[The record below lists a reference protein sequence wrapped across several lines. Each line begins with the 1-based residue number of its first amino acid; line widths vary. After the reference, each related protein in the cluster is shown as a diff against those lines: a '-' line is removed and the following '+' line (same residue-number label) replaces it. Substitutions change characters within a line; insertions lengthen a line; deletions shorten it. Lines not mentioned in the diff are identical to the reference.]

1 MRFEELT
8 IERYGAFDA
17 RTLSLQDQPGLVVI
31 YGLNEAGK
39 STWLSAI
46 ADFLYGVPQNSPHG
60 QIFGNDQIR
69 LGARLVLTN
78 GKSLTLR
85 RRKGR
90 GTTLTSLDSK
100 PVDESVLLSVLGPTS
115 KERFT
120 TLFGLGHKD
129 LRSGGERL
137 MQADG
142 DIGRLVVEAGG
153 GLRTLLAAIDKLG
166 ADADKLFAPRRA
178 ADRAFYQCRDNF
190 DEADK
195 SFKEQLKTRE
205 AYEQL
210 QKLVSAAEQDYRE
223 LKENRRQLAEQ
234 ISREQRVERVV
245 PLLLSLDRVEEEIK
259 SSTDLPSLP
268 ADFAATVRQSIAA
281 RDAARAAFEEAQDRW
296 SDLREQMDAIILP
309 DALLSAE
316 PKIRDIHERAV
327 HVGNERKSRPNRLTD
342 LASDEAK
349 LASLRERI
357 GMPPETDL
365 APLLPSKIT
374 IERVQQRISKGL
386 ELRPRVE
393 SLKEEIERD
402 KQALHALEERQA
414 KRREAKVD
422 APLGVA
428 TSDLAGLPRAAEV
441 LRMRAD
447 DVKRVTDDVA
457 ARLDRIG
464 FSSLEELQKLP
475 CPDAAVIQAE
485 LDRQVTYEAELTK
498 QIGNIAMQIA
508 AREAALASIV
518 RLRQAGEVPTDAAIA
533 AARAERQSAWVP
545 IRNTFLGAD
554 PVGFSSTPVEERHKG
569 VLAFERCTTEADQ
582 LSDRKSVEAQRIT
595 DLAAAQK
602 AAGDAN
608 AVIGAAAVAKEE
620 MERNLAKARF
630 EFGQAWP
637 DALQIAGGL
646 HELKALVIERAEILK
661 RHEEA
666 EKAHHELGELR
677 AGHDAQMDLLA
688 STEQRIAINNAGKTL
703 AVRVQAATS
712 GIKSHEEAHDAFRFD
727 LKAEEAIAERLGG
740 RRESLAELEREHAT
754 WLTDYNAALR
764 DVLLKEDT
772 PPEIAVTVVT
782 EWAAASGVLQAIKA
796 TRKRLTQFEDDEQ
809 ALAELIADLAP
820 MLNFELP
827 ADLIAAARMLDDRLS
842 EAQKAQTRKLALD
855 PQLLQRDRDHE
866 SKERLLKAS
875 EATLAA
881 LCQTAGADEAS
892 LQGVA
897 NRHEASITAKTE
909 REQVMR
915 SLTSA
920 GDGRPIPALREEWG
934 GRDLDQVRANISQIH
949 TDVDQMDTDIEAA
962 ITSLKDRRHDLEPF
976 EAEAS
981 VNTAVGQR
989 ESAAAEMHGI
999 ISRYMDLTLA
1009 RALLQNA
1016 VNRVRNETQDP
1027 LLRRAGE
1034 LFACV
1039 TRGSFSGIGTDIDA
1053 KGAPVV
1059 IGRRPSGEELTLD
1072 RMSDGT
1078 RDQLFLACRLASVL
1092 QYCESAE
1099 PLPFIA
1105 DDLLVH
1111 FDDERA
1117 DATLEL
1123 LAKIGR
1129 TTQVLLFTHHK
1140 NVRAAIT
1147 RIAGVGGAG
1156 LVDLN

>member
-39 STWLSAI
+39 TTWLSAI
-46 ADFLYGVPQNSPHG
+46 SDFLYGVPQNSPHG

-69 LGARLVLTN
+69 LGARLVLAN
-78 GKSLTLR
+78 GKRLSLR

-90 GTTLTSLDSK
+90 GTTLTGLDSK
-100 PVDESVLLSVLGPTS
+100 AVDESVLLPVLGPTS

-153 GLRTLLAAIDKLG
+153 GLRTLLAAIDTLG

-178 ADRAFYQCRDNF
+178 AERAFYRCRNNF
-190 DEADK
+190 DEAEK
-195 SFKEQLKTRE
+195 SFKGQLKTRE
-205 AYEQL
+205 AYEQV
-210 QKLVSAAEQDYRE
+210 QKLVSAAEKHYRE

-234 ISREQRVERVV
+234 LSREQRVERVV
-245 PLLLSLDRVEEEIK
+245 PLLLSLERIDEEIT
-259 SSTDLPSLP
+259 SFADLPSLP
-268 ADFAATVRQSIAA
+268 ADFAAVVRQSIAA

-296 SDLREQMDAIILP
+296 SDLRKEMDAIVLP
-309 DALLSAE
+309 DALLNAE

-327 HVGNERKSRPNRLTD
+327 HVGNERRSRPNRLTD
-342 LASDEAK
+342 LASDETK
-349 LASLRERI
+349 LATLRERL
-357 GMPPETDL
+357 GVPPGTDL
-365 APLLPSKIT
+365 APLLPSKMT
-374 IERVQQRISKGL
+374 IDGVQRIISGGL
-386 ELRPRVE
+386 KLRPRIE

-402 KQALHALEERQA
+402 KHALHALEERQA

-422 APLGVA
+422 EPLGA
-428 TSDLAGLPRAAEV
+428 TASDLSALPRAADV
-441 LRMRAD
+441 LRIRTD
-447 DVKRVTDDVA
+447 EVKRVADEVA
-457 ARLDRIG
+457 ARLDRIA
-464 FSSLEELQKLP
+464 FSSLKELQKLP
-475 CPDAAVIQAE
+475 CPDAVAVQAE
-485 LDRQVTYEAELTK
+485 LGRQVTYEAELTK
-498 QIGNIAMQIA
+498 QIGNIAVQTA
-508 AREAALASIV
+508 AREAALASIA

-533 AARAERQSAWVP
+533 AVRAERQSAWVP
-545 IRNTFLGAD
+545 IRNTFLAAE
-554 PVGFSSTPVEERHKG
+554 PAVISSTPVEERHEA
-569 VLAFERCTTEADQ
+569 VLAFERRTTEADQ

-595 DLAAAQK
+595 DLAAAEK
-602 AAGDAN
+602 AAGDGA
-608 AVIGAAAVAKEE
+608 AVIRAATAAKEE
-620 MERNLAKARF
+620 VERSLAKAKSEF
-630 EFGQAWP
+630 EQAWP

-646 HELKALVIERAEILK
+646 SELKALVIERAEILR

-688 STEQRIAINNAGKTL
+688 STEQHLAINNAGKTL
-703 AVRVQAATS
+703 TARVQAATA

-727 LKAEEAIAERLGG
+727 VKAAEDIAERLGG
-740 RRESLAELEREHAT
+740 RRESLAALERELAT
-754 WLTDYNAALR
+754 WLADYNAALR
-764 DVLLKEDT
+764 GILLKDDT

-782 EWAAASGVLQAIKA
+782 EWAAASGVLDAIKT
-796 TRKRLTQFEDDEQ
+796 TRKRLTQFEDDEH
-809 ALAELIADLAP
+809 ALAALIADLAP
-820 MLNFELP
+820 MLDFELP
-827 ADLIAAARMLDDRLS
+827 ADPAAAAKMLDDRLG
-842 EAQKAQTRKLALD
+842 EAQKAQTRKLALK
-855 PQLLQRDRDHE
+855 PQLLQRGRDRE
-866 SKERLLKAS
+866 SKERLLKSS

-892 LQGVA
+892 VQHVA
-897 NRHEASITAKTE
+897 SRHEASITAKIE
-909 REQVMR
+909 REQMMK
-915 SLTSA
+915 SLMSA
-920 GDGRPIPALREEWG
+920 GDGRPIAALREEWG

-949 TDVDQMDTDIEAA
+949 SNLDQTDTDIEAA
-962 ITSLKDRRHDLEPF
+962 ITNLKDRRRDLEPF

-989 ESAAAEMHGI
+989 ESAAAEMHEI
-999 ISRYMDLTLA
+999 IGRYMDLTLA

-1039 TRGSFSGIGTDIDA
+1039 TRGSFSSIGTEIDA

-1059 IGRRPSGEELTLD
+1059 IGRRPSGEGVTLD
-1072 RMSDGT
+1072 RMSDGA

-1123 LAKIGR
+1123 LAGIGK
-1129 TTQVLLFTHHK
+1129 TTQVLLFTHHR

-1147 RIAGVGGAG
+1147 RIAGVGAAG